1 MNMKRLIYILAALV
15 LTAVSCGDPKP
26 VIPEVETPQFPQV
39 VEKSIKPG
47 ESATISFSANM
58 DWEASIPLSVS
69 AFFYINDG
77 GVKEYKVSGHKGQ
90 ASITVSAENVSGV
103 YDIHTCTLDLK
114 MGGETKSIC
123 KVTLIPEQRTMA
135 FFSAIVN
142 ADETFDMNTSGDF
155 NYNASQ
161 TDHLEM
167 VWPRG
172 ASVFLAPFKVVANF
186 EWAIVED
193 YPKWMEVTKTTSSEE
208 TTSLV
213 VRGVSNAYP
222 ADDAVGTLHFID
234 LKTGDPVAE
243 ITVKIPGCK
252 DVMKVALDSKEFEFN
267 MLGEYNRQGNW
278 TSEGCT
284 FYVTATPDSK
294 VIYLQEEDG
303 KYAWNSEP
311 WLEITG
317 SVPDQSDNAPKVQDI
332 LFRVKAAA
340 NSGPDRRAMLLAI
353 PGYLVKSMDPSKD
366 LVAADGTIKA
376 DYQKYQVA
384 GVVQAGRDP
393 SEGWGVITPVNT
405 AYKMAVKGAGIC
417 RTDSENAYFK
427 ALNAKYGTD
436 EIYTLSYNNW
446 YSSEDANL
454 AITEEFDAVEY
465 MLPDGS
471 RKDYYVNV
479 SLSYPDASNKQ
490 LFRLD
495 VDYFEEGYET
505 AAILKKGDKV
515 VAIVIVRMTEE
526 FWPEID
532 YRNIYFIAYDLVG
545 EDGDPEGNI
554 LPQNV
559 LLEEVKSGAVY
570 DEYKSYNI
578 PVWRLVYYT
587 STSERNA
594 MICVPPFPMGVPSAV
609 QVTPQP
615 SWINVEGALSESGK
629 PYIHISMSDKL
640 PESGNVGR
648 VVLLGGGR
656 PLFVLVCERQ
666 FMNQ

>member
-1 MNMKRLIYILAALV
+1 MIALA
-15 LTAVSCGDPKP
+15 LTAVSCGEKKP
-26 VIPEVETPQFPQV
+26 VTPEEEKPVFPQL

-47 ESATISFSANM
+47 ESATISFSANL
-58 DWEASIPLSVS
+58 DWEASMPLSES
-69 AFFYINDG
+69 AFFHINDG

-90 ASITVSAENVSGV
+90 VSITVCAENVSGV
-103 YDIHTCTLDLK
+103 YDIHTCSIDLK
-114 MGGETKSIC
+114 MGGETKTIA
-123 KVTLIPEQRTMA
+123 KVNLIPEQRTMA
-135 FFSAIVN
+135 FYAAIVN

-155 NYNASQ
+155 NFESSATN
-161 TDHLEM
+161 HLEM

-172 ASVFLAPFKVVANF
+172 ANVFMAPLSVVANF
-186 EWAIVED
+186 DWAIVED
-193 YPKWMEVTKTTSSEE
+193 YPKWMEVTKTSSSDER
-208 TTSLV
+208 TSLV
-213 VRGVSNAYP
+213 VRGVATEYP

-243 ITVKIPGCK
+243 ISVKIPGCK
-252 DVMKVALDSKEFEFN
+252 DVMKVVLDTRELEFN

-278 TSEGCT
+278 TSDGFS
-284 FYVTATPDSK
+284 FYVTATPDSD
-294 VIYLQEEDG
+294 VLYLQEEDG
-303 KYAWNSEP
+303 KYTWNNEP
-311 WLEITG
+311 WLDITR
-317 SVPDQSDNAPKVQDI
+317 SVPDQSDKAPKVQDL
-332 LFRVKAAA
+332 LFRVKAAP
-340 NSGPDRRAMLLAI
+340 NSGLDRNAVLLAI
-353 PGYLVKSMDPSKD
+353 PGYLLKGMDPSKD
-366 LVAADGTIKA
+366 LIAADGSIKA
-376 DYQKYQVA
+376 DYKKYQV
-384 GVVQAGRDP
+384 VTLVQAGKDP
-393 SEGWGVITPVNT
+393 SQGWGVVTPVNS

-417 RTDSENAYFK
+417 RTDSEDAYFK

-446 YSSEDANL
+446 YSGEDANL

-479 SLSYPDASNKQ
+479 SLDYPDALNKQ
-490 LFRLD
+490 LFRLN

-505 AAILKKGDKV
+505 AAVLKNGEKV

-526 FWPEID
+526 FWPD
-532 YRNIYFIAYDLVG
+532 VKYTNIYFLAYDLVG

-559 LLEEVKSGAVY
+559 LLEQIKSGAVY
-570 DEYKSYNI
+570 DEYKAYDI

-594 MICVPPFPMGVPSAV
+594 MICVPPFPVGVPAAV

-615 SWINVEGALSESGK
+615 SWINVESALSESGK
-629 PYIHISMSDKL
+629 PYIHVSMSDKL

-648 VVLLGGGR
+648 VVLVGGGR